1 MCAATDPA
9 NFEFEF
15 GYKTVPGFN
24 CNVWHRPPLPPAF
37 KTPDGKEEYGVIAD
51 SFCMSRNPFD
61 RLASQYRY
69 RASVDAREAPPTCD
83 ALSDFVDEHLEKL
96 ESNALLACLKR
107 GVVAPAE
114 CQYHIRARLTREN
127 KLSLDEIDDASSYGA
142 EDCHFLPQT
151 MYTRACETVFELEE
165 YDAAVAPFL
174 EKALSLPPGT
184 AASAEAQSKKA
195 KANNAIALGARDE
208 AAPSDAQK
216 ALEYLT
222 TGDPAARAAR
232 VKADEAKAKAGTDGA
247 LSAAWAQ
254 NLDAKDKKE
263 AAEEPKR
270 RSSAETRGG
279 HRSSSSASKK
289 AKTALRRRRTLS
301 KQASCAPPVRRAG
314 FEVDFEDLEEGVL
327 EGDVLAP
334 RDLEGFEVD
343 FEDLEGDLRAHVHV
357 GGRESKFAALRI
369 VEMYK
374 TDFEE
379 LGYEA
384 SPPKGP
390 LDFGGAAEAS
400 LGAPAE
406 DTASVFPGAQRAWAR
421 QHVLSSGD
429 AETLDDAVAMM
440 GDWEYHRHKE
450 VGPGSGWEW
459 NAPPPPPA
467 ERRRRRRR
475 ARLCRRDAGTESV
488 RCRPP
493 RRPHTRP
500 LAG

>member
-1 MCAATDPA
+1 MCAAADPA

-37 KTPDGKEEYGVIAD
+37 RSPEGKEEFGVIAD

-61 RLASQYRY
+61 RLASQYRH
-69 RASVDAREAPPTCD
+69 RSALDPREAPPTCD
-83 ALSDFVDEHLEKL
+83 AFADFLDEHLEKL

-107 GVVAPAE
+107 GVVSPAE

-127 KLSLDEIDDASSYGA
+127 KLSLDEIDDASTYGA

-195 KANNAIALGARDE
+195 KAKRAAAALGARDE
-208 AAPSDAQK
+208 AASSDAQK

-254 NLDAKDKKE
+254 NLDAKDKKT

-270 RSSAETRGG
+270 RSSAETRRSGAAAR
-279 HRSSSSASKK
+279 HRRQASSSSSSK
-289 AKTALRRRRTLS
+289 TL
-301 KQASCAPPVRRAG
+301 V
-314 FEVDFEDLEEGVL
+314 
-327 EGDVLAP
+327 
-334 RDLEGFEVD
+334 
-343 FEDLEGDLRAHVHV
+343 
-357 GGRESKFAALRI
+357 
-369 VEMYK
+369 
-374 TDFEE
+374 
-379 LGYEA
+379 
-384 SPPKGP
+384 
-390 LDFGGAAEAS
+390 
-400 LGAPAE
+400 
-406 DTASVFPGAQRAWAR
+406 AQ
-421 QHVLSSGD
+421 
-429 AETLDDAVAMM
+429 
-440 GDWEYHRHKE
+440 
-450 VGPGSGWEW
+450 
-459 NAPPPPPA
+459 
-467 ERRRRRRR
+467 
-475 ARLCRRDAGTESV
+475 
-488 RCRPP
+488 
-493 RRPHTRP
+493 
-500 LAG
+500 

>member
-15 GYKTVPGFN
+15 GYKTVPWFN

-37 KTPDGKEEYGVIAD
+37 QTPDGKEEYGVIAD

-83 ALSDFVDEHLEKL
+83 AFSDFVDEHLEKL

-151 MYTRACETVFELEE
+151 MYTRACETVFKLDE

-195 KANNAIALGARDE
+195 KAKRATAALGAASDE

-254 NLDAKDKKE
+254 NLDAKDKKT

-289 AKTALRRRRTLS
+289 ASSASKHVSSGS
-301 KQASCAPPVRRAG
+301 KQASSHRETSSKTSKKASAHTCTWADVRPETMR
-314 FEVDFEDLEEGVL
+314 
-327 EGDVLAP
+327 
-334 RDLEGFEVD
+334 
-343 FEDLEGDLRAHVHV
+343 
-357 GGRESKFAALRI
+357 RI

-459 NAPPPPPA
+459 NAPPPPA
-467 ERRRRRRR
+467 EEAVTGSCEKATRSRHGIAASLGTTLGASRAIAGMARTTSTTTTARRR
-475 ARLCRRDAGTESV
+475 
-488 RCRPP
+488 
-493 RRPHTRP
+493 
-500 LAG
+500 LACWRS

>member
-83 ALSDFVDEHLEKL
+83 AFSDFVDEHLEKL

-195 KANNAIALGARDE
+195 KAKRAAAALGARDE

-232 VKADEAKAKAGTDGA
+232 VKADEAKAKAGTDCA
-247 LSAAWAQ
+247 LSAKLCARYSPPVACF
-254 NLDAKDKKE
+254 
-263 AAEEPKR
+263 
-270 RSSAETRGG
+270 STRE
-279 HRSSSSASKK
+279 RSASVSCAIY
-289 AKTALRRRRTLS
+289 AKSALRLT
-301 KQASCAPPVRRAG
+301 P
-314 FEVDFEDLEEGVL
+314 
-327 EGDVLAP
+327 
-334 RDLEGFEVD
+334 
-343 FEDLEGDLRAHVHV
+343 
-357 GGRESKFAALRI
+357 I
-369 VEMYK
+369 
-374 TDFEE
+374 
-379 LGYEA
+379 
-384 SPPKGP
+384 
-390 LDFGGAAEAS
+390 
-400 LGAPAE
+400 
-406 DTASVFPGAQRAWAR
+406 
-421 QHVLSSGD
+421 LSSTVP
-429 AETLDDAVAMM
+429 A
-440 GDWEYHRHKE
+440 
-450 VGPGSGWEW
+450 GPR
-459 NAPPPPPA
+459 
-467 ERRRRRRR
+467 ERR
-475 ARLCRRDAGTESV
+475 
-488 RCRPP
+488 
-493 RRPHTRP
+493 
-500 LAG
+500 

>member
-83 ALSDFVDEHLEKL
+83 AFSDFVDEHLEKL

-195 KANNAIALGARDE
+195 KAKRAAAALGARDE

-279 HRSSSSASKK
+279 HRSSSSASKQASSASK
-289 AKTALRRRRTLS
+289 QAPNAS
-301 KQASCAPPVRRAG
+301 KQASSHRETSSKASKSTSKTSKKASSKATSSRRETSKASKSTSKTSKATSAHTCTWADVRPETMR
-314 FEVDFEDLEEGVL
+314 
-327 EGDVLAP
+327 
-334 RDLEGFEVD
+334 
-343 FEDLEGDLRAHVHV
+343 
-357 GGRESKFAALRI
+357 RI
-369 VEMYK
+369 VETVSY
-374 TDFEE
+374 TH
-379 LGYEA
+379 L
-384 SPPKGP
+384 
-390 LDFGGAAEAS
+390 
-400 LGAPAE
+400 
-406 DTASVFPGAQRAWAR
+406 
-421 QHVLSSGD
+421 
-429 AETLDDAVAMM
+429 TLPTILLV
-440 GDWEYHRHKE
+440 
-450 VGPGSGWEW
+450 
-459 NAPPPPPA
+459 
-467 ERRRRRRR
+467 
-475 ARLCRRDAGTESV
+475 
-488 RCRPP
+488 
-493 RRPHTRP
+493 
-500 LAG
+500 